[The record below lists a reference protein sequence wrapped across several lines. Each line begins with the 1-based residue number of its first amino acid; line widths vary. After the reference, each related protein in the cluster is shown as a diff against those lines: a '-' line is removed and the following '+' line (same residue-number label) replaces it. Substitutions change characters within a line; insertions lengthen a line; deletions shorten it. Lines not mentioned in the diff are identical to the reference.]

1 MMSVVPV
8 RSAPAVDRRAP
19 FVALGVALAGCA
31 YLAVNDP
38 NDPGALMPTCPTK
51 ALTGLSC
58 PLCGGLRMTRGL
70 LYGDLRAAARANA
83 LLLLLTPVVAVL
95 WVVWC
100 RDALA
105 GRPRRAIPG
114 GRATTYAVLLVAAA
128 WTVVRNAM

>member
-1 MMSVVPV
+1 MISDMEVSVA
-8 RSAPAVDRRAP
+8 SAQRRAP
-19 FVALGVALAGCA
+19 FIALGVALAGCA

-58 PLCGGLRMTRGL
+58 PLCGGLRMTRSL

-83 LLLLLTPVVAVL
+83 LLLLAMPVVALL
-95 WVVWC
+95 WVLWC

-105 GRPRRAIPG
+105 GRPRRPVPG
-114 GRATTYAVLLVAAA
+114 GRATTWIVLVVAAA
-128 WTVVRNAM
+128 WTAGRNLA